1 MKRIYIVEDENNLGT
16 IIQKYLDKEG
26 YTTTLFNNG
35 EEALKHIEDLPE
47 LWLLDIML
55 PDIDGYQIIE
65 KIKAHNPKT
74 PVIFMSAR
82 NEELDRVVGLE
93 KGSEDYIS
101 KPFLPKEL
109 VIRVNRVFNTTYKKT
124 TSENL
129 QINEYTIVKKERIIK
144 YNNEEIKLTNNEFD
158 LLLYLLKHKNVVINR
173 EQILSKVW
181 GYSYIGSDRV
191 VDDTIRRMRKKLP
204 LLPLETIYGIG
215 YKLVV
220 K

>member
-1 MKRIYIVEDENNLGT
+1 MKRIYIVEDENNLGN
-16 IIQKYLDKEG
+16 IIQKYLNKEG

-35 EEALKHIEDLPE
+35 EDALQHIEDLPE

-55 PDIDGYQIIE
+55 PDIDGYQLIE
-65 KIKAHNPKT
+65 KIKQYNPKT

-109 VIRVNRVFNTTYKKT
+109 VIRVNRVFNTTYKKIS
-124 TSENL
+124 SENL
-129 QINEYTIVKKERIIK
+129 QINEYTIIKKERLIK
-144 YNNEEIKLTNNEFD
+144 YNSEEIKLTNNEFD
-158 LLLYLLKHKNVVINR
+158 LLIYLLKHKNVVIKR

-181 GYSYIGSDRV
+181 GCSYMGSDRV
-191 VDDTIRRMRKKLP
+191 VDDTIRRMRRKLP